1 MANILTKRKFKK
13 HNKLNKKTKKNKWN
27 RKTKKQVGGAGSGPI
42 RSQRRTSRYNPRA
55 RPVRSRSPSPGVT
68 SQVTPNKY
76 MGAVNTYDYKNP
88 YGPNEFG
95 VATKH
100 VPGPA
105 AMSNVPAPTSENNM
119 DILELHNSDPL
130 GSPEPEPTI
139 TPVEYNQKQVDILFE
154 INLLESI
161 VNQYLKGNISDEE
174 FNQQLHTRPYDLV
187 EFLDTLSELEDLF
200 FDLGTRK
207 NMRQFAEFEGLKTTF
222 IDKLNTLPSSL
233 ANELAAISLEKFSID
248 LPEAQKTKQNT
259 YKIFFHAYLDYLYLS
274 KQLIS
279 LISPVQN
286 IVLIDVEN
294 LISSAKT
301 DERGPKMNKNTAYHN
316 FMQIIRN
323 FSSRD
328 PNITFIL
335 LSHHIVR
342 FGPNWSGNE
351 ILNKITEH
359 IYIINANCTER
370 PCEKDDFILILMLEY
385 LKETYNCLVIS
396 HDKYSWYDNKDQIVR
411 ATISPATHQNLIIID
426 TAADEHLR
434 GVKNFAYSLN
444 RV

>member
-27 RKTKKQVGGAGSGPI
+27 RKTKKQVGGAMKGP
-42 RSQRRTSRYNPRA
+42 SKGKLLRYNPMA
-55 RPVRSRSPSPGVT
+55 IPSRSRSPSSRV
-68 SQVTPNKY
+68 SIQE
-76 MGAVNTYDYKNP
+76 NP
-88 YGPNEFG
+88 YGPNAFG
-95 VATKH
+95 VAVAH
-100 VPGPA
+100 VPVPA
-105 AMSNVPAPTSENNM
+105 AMSTNYNIDT
-119 DILELHNSDPL
+119 LELHNSYPL

-161 VNQYLKGNISDEE
+161 VNQYLKGNILDEE

-187 EFLDTLSELEDLF
+187 EFLDTLSRLEDLF

-279 LISPVQN
+279 LISPDQN

-294 LISSAKT
+294 LISSAKK
-301 DERGPKMNKNTAYHN
+301 DERGPQMNKDTAYRN
-316 FMQIIRN
+316 FMQIISN
-323 FSSRD
+323 FSSGN

-342 FGPNWSGNE
+342 DGHNWSGNE
-351 ILNKITEH
+351 ILNKINNN
-359 IYIINANCTER
+359 IYIINANCTEI

-385 LKETYNCLVIS
+385 LKPSYECYVIS
-396 HDKYSWYDNKDQIVR
+396 HDQYKWYGNKDQIVR
-411 ATISPATHQNLIIID
+411 ATISPATHQDLITID
-426 TAADEHLR
+426 TTRDEHLR
-434 GVKNFAYSLN
+434 GVKDFAYSLV